1 MKRSDRIATVARVRE
16 VQEQLAEQEAIA
28 RRREADE
35 QQLRTERSIE
45 DVRTRQGVGMGSAL
59 SFTELAHRRRSL
71 EAAAVAAEH
80 HQERRDQAVEELERA
95 RASWHRAHGRHDAAD
110 RLLDRAL
117 DAEADAAERTE
128 RAEVDDLIAMRHG
141 RTTNTKEST

>member
-28 RRREADE
+28 RRRAADE
-35 QQLRTERSIE
+35 QRLAAERAVG
-45 DVRTRQGVGMGSAL
+45 DVHTRQRTGLGGTL

-80 HQERRDQAVEELERA
+80 QQDRRDQADAELERA
-95 RASWHRAHGRHDAAD
+95 QSSWHVAHGRHDAAD

-117 DAEADAAERTE
+117 DAEAEAEARIE
-128 RAEVDDLIAMRHG
+128 RADVDDLVATRH
-141 RTTNTKEST
+141 RPRSLEESP